1 MTLTET
7 FRGKKLGWKQDSFF
21 SKDYKLFADND
32 LIGTINFPKILSTKG
47 DITILGHELEADSP
61 SMWKSRMELREKK
74 SGKLIAELKVEK
86 LFGESV
92 ITIGT
97 KSFRFATTFFQKR
110 FFIKSEAGATL
121 IEFKMVGL
129 FKTECEIIP
138 EPTFISVEEF
148 PILIVFVWYLIVRIS
163 NRRAAAGV

>member
-21 SKDYKLFADND
+21 SKDYKLYSDNE
-32 LIGTINFPKILSTKG
+32 LIGTINFPKLLSTKG
-47 DITILGHELEADSP
+47 DITILGHEFEADSP
-61 SMWKSRMELREKK
+61 NMWKSRMEMREKG
-74 SGKLIAELKVEK
+74 SGKLVAELKVEK
-86 LFGESV
+86 FMGESE

-97 KSFRFATTFFQKR
+97 KKFRFATTFFQKR
-110 FFIKSEAGATL
+110 FLIKSEAGATL
-121 IEFKMVGL
+121 IEFKMGGL

-148 PILIVFVWYLIVRIS
+148 PILLVFVWYLIIRIS
-163 NRRAAAGV
+163 SRHAVAGV

>member
-21 SKDYKLFADND
+21 SKDYKLYSDNE
-32 LIGTINFPKILSTKG
+32 LIGTINFPKLLSTKG
-47 DITILGHELEADSP
+47 DITILGHDLEADSP
-61 SMWKSRMELREKK
+61 NMWKSRMEMREKK
-74 SGKLIAELKVEK
+74 SGKLVAELKVEK
-86 LFGESV
+86 IMGESE

-97 KSFRFATTFFQKR
+97 KKFRFATTFFQKR
-110 FFIKSEAGATL
+110 FLIKSEAGATL
-121 IEFKMVGL
+121 IEFKMGGL

-148 PILIVFVWYLIVRIS
+148 PILLVFVWYLIIRIS
-163 NRRAAAGV
+163 SRHAVAGV

>member
-21 SKDYKLFADND
+21 SKDYKLYADNE
-32 LIGTINFPKILSTKG
+32 LVGTIIFPKLLSNKA

-61 SMWKSRMELREKK
+61 SVWKSRMEMREKK
-74 SGKLIAELKVEK
+74 SGKVVAELKVEK
-86 LFGESV
+86 MFGESE
-92 ITIGT
+92 ITIGA

-110 FFIKSEAGATL
+110 FIIKSGAGATL
-121 IEFKMVGL
+121 IEFAMTGW
-129 FKTECEIIP
+129 FKTECEIKP

-148 PILIVFVWYLIVRIS
+148 PVLLVFVWYLIIRIS
-163 NRRAAAGV
+163 NRHAAAGV